1 MAVASVADVADAI
14 LAVAVAADSA
24 AEVAVAVVAEAAA
37 AAVDS
42 FLDSSIAHCW
52 VDCLIVAADAA
63 DAAAVAE

>member
-1 MAVASVADVADAI
+1 MADVADVADAI

-24 AEVAVAVVAEAAA
+24 AEVAVVAGAAA

-63 DAAAVAE
+63 AVAE